1 MEYKQRLKIR
11 LYTSVIYTIIGIILI
26 VISAL
31 GSLQNEILSS
41 FGAVCAVLG
50 AVKIVRYFRI
60 TKNENLL
67 RACETAETDE
77 RNIMIMTK
85 ARSISFTAFMLLA
98 AISVIVLLLLN
109 QQLAAQIIAFTICG
123 FLITYRICYFILSKK
138 Y

>member
-26 VISAL
+26 VLSAL
-31 GSLQNEILSS
+31 GPLQNEILSS
-41 FGAVCAVLG
+41 FGAVCSVLG

-109 QQLAAQIIAFTICG
+109 QQLAAEIIAFTNCG
-123 FLITYRICYFILSKK
+123 LLITYRICYFILSKK